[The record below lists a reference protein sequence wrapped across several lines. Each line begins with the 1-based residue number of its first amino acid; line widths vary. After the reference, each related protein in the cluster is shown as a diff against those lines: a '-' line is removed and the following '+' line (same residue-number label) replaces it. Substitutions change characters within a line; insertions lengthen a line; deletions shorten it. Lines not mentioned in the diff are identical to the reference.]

1 MALGSRMR
9 RMTDIAVTL
18 LPEPDSP
25 TMPSTSPART
35 VNETPST
42 ARISPSSVR
51 KDTRRSRT
59 SRSGRAGNADPR
71 VEYAVDD
78 VDDGVRDDDE
88 ERRVDDGRHDH
99 RQIEVL
105 QRVVGQLADAGQ
117 AEDDLGE
124 QRAARHQRA

>member
-9 RMTDIAVTL
+9 RMTDMAVTL

-42 ARISPSSVR
+42 ARISPSSVL

-59 SRSGRAGNADPR
+59 SRRRASGNAHPR
-71 VEYAVDD
+71 VEDAVED
-78 VDDGVRDDDE
+78 VDDRVGDDDE
-88 ERRVDDGRHDH
+88 ERRVDGGRHDH
-99 RQIEVL
+99 RQVEVL
-105 QRVVGQLADAGQ
+105 QRVVG
-117 AEDDLGE
+117 
-124 QRAARHQRA
+124 